1 MVFTIT
7 SIFIYFIILI
17 LLVHLVLCEDDQP
30 FHWLSSDRS
39 SKCSRVTP
47 KKGDTSMYVS
57 DATLDE
63 IKHERLTKRV
73 QLSLRSKNLTL
84 NYLREQ
90 FKIEKEVDS
99 NDEKRNQLSAKLRE

>member
-1 MVFTIT
+1 
-7 SIFIYFIILI
+7 
-17 LLVHLVLCEDDQP
+17 
-30 FHWLSSDRS
+30 
-39 SKCSRVTP
+39 
-47 KKGDTSMYVS
+47 MYVS